1 MFKLKLFFKNTGA
14 SSIIITVLLL
24 IFMIIAANGYF
35 IIHSLNKYTKYD
47 SFIINKLGQIK
58 GNIQR
63 YAIYKTNHNPEFVS
77 NIKNNIEYDFKTL
90 NMIIENF
97 PETIPTEY
105 RIRFI
110 DLLANLYS
118 IWSTIKETNN
128 KDEILKQA
136 QNAWLE
142 ANKITNLMQEI
153 SEKKIELISAKY
165 YGVIIFTSVSILLL
179 ILFVYKVIRIGLERT
194 SITDSLTSLY
204 NRLYFNEQI
213 VFYIEKYNRYKEP
226 FSMMLFDIDNFKKIN
241 DTYGH
246 NEGDRVLKEIA
257 NIIKNTIRKTDLAFR
272 YGGEEF
278 MIIFPKTQLTSANII
293 AQRIKAQIE
302 NTIKVHDSTITIS
315 GAVGEYNDEG
325 IYRFIQKLDNKL
337 YEAKNTGKNKVLI
350 VQKKEKPQ
358 EDLISFNT

>member
-14 SSIIITVLLL
+14 SSIIITVLLV

-47 SFIINKLGQIK
+47 SLIINKLGQIK

-63 YAIYKTNHNPEFVS
+63 FAIYKINGNPQKVS
-77 NIKNNIEYDFKTL
+77 QISNSIEYDFKTINL
-90 NMIIENF
+90 LIDNF
-97 PETIPTEY
+97 PETIPTEF
-105 RIRFI
+105 RMKFI
-110 DLLANLYS
+110 DNFANLYTL
-118 IWSTIKETNN
+118 WSNIKDADN
-128 KDEILKQA
+128 KEEILNQA
-136 QNAWLE
+136 EQAWEE
-142 ANKITNLMQEI
+142 ANKITDLMQTI
-153 SEKKIELISAKY
+153 SEKKLELISNRY
-165 YGVIIFTSVSILLL
+165 YFVIILTSISILLL
-179 ILFVYKVIRIGLERT
+179 ILFVYKVIRIGLEKT

-213 VFYIEKYNRYKEP
+213 VYYIEKYNRYKEP

-257 NIIKNTIRKTDLAFR
+257 NIIKTTIRKTDLAFR

-278 MIIFPKTQLTSANII
+278 MIIFPKTQVTSANII
-293 AQRIKAQIE
+293 AQRIKSQIE
-302 NTIKVHDSTITIS
+302 NSIKVQGSSITIS

-337 YEAKNTGKNKVLI
+337 YEAKNTGKNKVLL
-350 VQKKEKPQ
+350 VKNKA
-358 EDLISFNT
+358 